1 MGMSGMYG
9 PVERE
14 ESIAT
19 IHAALDAGIDLL
31 DTGDFYGMG
40 HNELLIGEALRDRP
54 RDDYLLSVKFGAQR
68 GPDGAWLGYDA
79 SPPAVKTA
87 LAYTLNRLGVEHID
101 VYRPARLDAEVPIE
115 ETIGAIAELVDAGYV
130 RHIGLSEVGPQTIR
144 RAAATHPICDL
155 QIEYSLISRGI
166 EDEILPTCRELG
178 IAITAYGVLSRGLIS
193 GHFSVDRELAASDFR
208 ARAPRFAKENRERNL
223 ALVDALR
230 EVADAAGIT
239 VAQVAIAWVLD
250 RGEDIVAL
258 IGARTRERLDEALGA
273 LDAQL
278 DADDVAALERAIPAD
293 AVAGDRYPQA
303 QMAVLD
309 SERR

>member
-9 PVERE
+9 PSERE

-79 SPPAVKTA
+79 RPPAVKTA
-87 LAYTLNRLGVEHID
+87 LAYTLSRLGVEHID
-101 VYRPARLDAEVPIE
+101 IYRPARLDAEVPIE

-144 RAAATHPICDL
+144 RAAATHPVCDL
-155 QIEYSLISRGI
+155 QIEYCSSRVASR
-166 EDEILPTCRELG
+166 TTSCR
-178 IAITAYGVLSRGLIS
+178 R
-193 GHFSVDRELAASDFR
+193 AASSGSPSPPT
-208 ARAPRFAKENRERNL
+208 ACS
-223 ALVDALR
+223 
-230 EVADAAGIT
+230 
-239 VAQVAIAWVLD
+239 
-250 RGEDIVAL
+250 
-258 IGARTRERLDEALGA
+258 
-273 LDAQL
+273 
-278 DADDVAALERAIPAD
+278 
-293 AVAGDRYPQA
+293 AGD
-303 QMAVLD
+303 
-309 SERR
+309 